1 MFILP
6 FLHYLKPFRHR
17 LAISVMCLVLVGA
30 MSAAP
35 VVWIL
40 ETFDVLMIAS
50 PSKIN
55 EKELENQ
62 NEIVRALV
70 EQALKKQHQHSKT
83 SATDWVRKHVHWE
96 RLANSALVTGAAS
109 RLDRLNAWY
118 QDRKTADPLAAMK
131 LLVLMLIVV
140 YALKGLAAYLSGY
153 QLAHT
158 FYKTNLQMRED
169 LFNNI
174 VRQDYLYFNNHSPGW
189 LHSRINSDVKA
200 LQSILENILSTGVQ
214 QPVQITAMFGMLCY
228 LDWSM
233 TQKVLIIVPIVA
245 VILYFFARSLRKNTR
260 QEKSKSDQLSSI
272 MTESL
277 TNIRLVKAFGTET
290 VEREKFHKRTQELFR
305 YMMARRIAK
314 FASGP
319 IMEWLGATTLGC
331 VALIGVYRIGHGQ
344 LQLPMF
350 IAYLYALSQLY
361 KPLRG
366 LAVIV
371 NKYQIARVSC
381 ERMLTMLAMSPT
393 LREAENPIPF
403 ERLEN
408 VIEFDTIGFR
418 YENKR
423 ILDGISLRVEN
434 GRRVAFVGPSGAGK
448 TTLVNM
454 LARLFD
460 PTEGRILIDGVDLR
474 QLKIADWRSKLAIV
488 TQENVLFDDT
498 ITNNIAYGSPTL
510 DMERIEA
517 SARAANAHEFVMELD
532 GGLGYNTVVGPT
544 GARLSGGQR
553 QRLAI
558 ARALY
563 RNPQI
568 LILDEATSALDS
580 HSQALVQEALSRL
593 MVGRT
598 TFVIAHRISTIR
610 DVDCICVINDGRII
624 ESGTHDELMASRG
637 YYSSMVIQSEA
648 EEPEV
653 QSK

>member
-6 FLHYLKPFRHR
+6 FLHYLKPFRYR
-17 LAISVMCLVLVGA
+17 LAISVLCLILVGM

-40 ETFDVLMIAS
+40 ETFDVLTLAS
-50 PSKIN
+50 PVKID
-55 EKELENQ
+55 EKELEGE
-62 NEIVRALV
+62 NEIVRTMV
-70 EQALKKQHQHSKT
+70 ERALKQRDKHSKT
-83 SATDWVRKHVHWE
+83 SATDWVNKKKIKWPA
-96 RLANSALVTGAAS
+96 LASIPGITETAAQ
-109 RLDRLNAWY
+109 LDRLNAWY
-118 QDRKTADPLAAMK
+118 QGRKAADPLQAMK
-131 LLVLMLIVV
+131 FLVAMLILV
-140 YALKGLAAYLSGY
+140 YTVRGLATYLSGY
-153 QLAHT
+153 QLAYT
-158 FYKTNLQMRED
+158 FYKTNLEMRED

-174 VRQDYLYFNNHSPGW
+174 VRQDYLYFNDHSAGW

-228 LDWSM
+228 LDWDM
-233 TQKVLIIVPIVA
+233 TKKVLIIVPIVA
-245 VILYFFARSLRKNTR
+245 AILYGFARSLRKNTR
-260 QEKSKSDQLSSI
+260 KEKSKTDQLSAN

-277 TNIRLVKAFGTET
+277 TNIRLVKAFGTE
-290 VEREKFHKRTQELFR
+290 EIEIGKFHKRTQELFR

-331 VALIGVYRIGHGQ
+331 VALVGTYRISHGD
-344 LQLPMF
+344 LKLPMF

-366 LAVIV
+366 LATIV
-371 NKYQIARVSC
+371 NKYQVARVSC
-381 ERMLTMLAMSPT
+381 ERMLVMLGMKPELVDAPG
-393 LREAENPIPF
+393 AVPF
-403 ERLEN
+403 EKLGGA
-408 VIEFDTIGFR
+408 IEFDKIGFR
-418 YENKR
+418 YENKD
-423 ILDGISLRVEN
+423 ILEGISLRVEA
-434 GRRVAFVGPSGAGK
+434 GRKVAFVGPSGAGK

-460 PTEGRILIDGVDLR
+460 PTDGRILIDGIDLR
-474 QLKIADWRSKLAIV
+474 QLRLADWRSRLAIV

-498 ITNNIAYGSPTL
+498 VANNIAYGSPAV
-510 DMERIEA
+510 DMKRIEEC
-517 SARAANAHEFVMELD
+517 ARAANAHDFIMELD
-532 GGLGYNTVVGPT
+532 GGKGYSTIVGPT

-580 HSQALVQEALSRL
+580 HSQALVQEALGRL
-593 MVGRT
+593 MIGRT

-610 DVDCICVINDGRII
+610 DVDCIYVIKDGRII
-624 ESGTHDELMASRG
+624 EAGTHDELLASRG
-637 YYSSMVIQSEA
+637 YYSSLVIQSEA
-648 EEPEV
+648 EEPL
-653 QSK
+653 QAN